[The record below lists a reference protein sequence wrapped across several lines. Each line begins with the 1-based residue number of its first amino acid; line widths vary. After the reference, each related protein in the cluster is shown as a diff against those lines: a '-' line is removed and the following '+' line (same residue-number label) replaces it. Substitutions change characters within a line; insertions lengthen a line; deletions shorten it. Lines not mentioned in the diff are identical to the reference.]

1 MVVKVTLYVPEKGD
15 CFSHVTRTACIFC
28 NSYVWLISYVPSKVL
43 FLIQCL
49 DANRPT

>member
-28 NSYVWLISYVPSKVL
+28 NSCLVDLICPIKGIVL
-43 FLIQCL
+43 
-49 DANRPT
+49 DTMP